1 MFIKSTLPAVLCVA
15 WTGLSLAQGLG
26 EVGGTGTFPALA
38 EQSPGLPQ
46 HTLYRPQQLPTAPMP
61 VLLWGNGSCRANG
74 LAYAAFLRQVASNG
88 YLVIANGAPRAT
100 REQELAQQARL
111 ANEAPVQADAAAPR
125 STPDETQAAQ
135 LLQALDWA
143 ARENAREGSLLRGKI
158 DLARVAVAGHS
169 CGGLQALAVSDDP
182 RVRTTLVLNSGIYTR
197 PGSGP
202 TGVKIDK
209 SQLERLHGPVLYLS
223 GGPGDIAHENTLDDV
238 ARIGRVPV
246 FHGWLPVGH
255 GGTFQPP
262 QVDGGEWARVTARW
276 LEWTL
281 RGSDDASW
289 DFAGPQCRLC
299 TDARWHVTQKNLG
312 MPKGPLRQSFYVS
325 VRDGTRLAMNIYRPA
340 VDGRVVTTRLPVVF
354 SFTPYRARFR
364 GPGGVIVDRSQLF
377 GMGLQDLTE
386 RGYVVAE
393 ADIRGKGASFGARR
407 GFQDRTEAEDGR
419 DLVQWLAAQPWA
431 TDRVGMLGCSYLGG
445 TTTQVASTAP
455 PALKAIFTGATELD
469 KFAFVRRGG
478 ITAQFNTRPD
488 EPLSDDLASL
498 PMDEDPQGILLR
510 AAVAQH
516 AGNTSMAGLWY
527 GMPYRDSVSP
537 LTGNRFWEEV
547 SLVPYLPAIRK
558 AGIATFFW
566 GNWQDEPTEH
576 VMQWAAN
583 LNSPL
588 LIGPGSHCIA
598 PKDIDFAGEVRRYLD
613 HHLKGIDT
621 GFYREP
627 RVRFWVDGAPAGR
640 QWVRR
645 DTLPGAGITPTRFF
659 LAAGGTLAPRA
670 PAAGRDVFTVDYDVG
685 PVDAFAF
692 WVASQSARG
701 LSYAT
706 APLGRDQVLEG
717 AAVVDLRLAADRQD
731 ARVFAYLE
739 DLEPDGKTEVVAFGR
754 LLASQRALGKPSYD
768 TLGMPWQSGLRAD
781 AQPLV
786 PGKVVQMRFALTPT
800 ARVIK
805 AGHRLRLVV
814 TGADPR
820 QRNLAELRED
830 PAPRLTL
837 ERGRALIEVPLR
849 PL

>member
-1 MFIKSTLPAVLCVA
+1 MVIKSTLTAVLCLA
-15 WTGLSLAQGLG
+15 AAGLAAAQGLG
-26 EVGGTGTFPALA
+26 EVGGSGSFPALA
-38 EQSPGLPQ
+38 EQPAGLPQ

-61 VLLWGNGSCRANG
+61 VLLWGNGACRANG

-88 YLVIANGAPRAT
+88 YLIIANGAPRAT
-100 REQELAQQARL
+100 REQELAQQARS
-111 ANEAPVQADAAAPR
+111 ANEAPAQRDDAAVR

-143 ARENAREGSLLRGKI
+143 ARENAREGSALRGRI

-202 TGVKIDK
+202 TGVSVDK
-209 SQLERLHGPVLYLS
+209 SQLDRLHGPVLYLS
-223 GGPGDIAHENTLDDV
+223 GGPGDIAHGNTLDDV

-255 GGTFQPP
+255 GGTFFAP
-262 QVDGGEWARVTARW
+262 QMEGGEWARVTVRW

-312 MPKGPLRQSFYVS
+312 LPKGPLRQSFYVS
-325 VRDGTRLAMNIYRPA
+325 VRDGTRLAMNVYRPA
-340 VDGRVVTTRLPVVF
+340 VDGRVLTTRLPVVF

-364 GPGGVIVDRSQLF
+364 APGGEIVDRAQLF

-386 RGYVVAE
+386 RGYVVAV

-431 TDRVGMLGCSYLGG
+431 TDRVGMVGCSYLGG

-498 PMDEDPQGILLR
+498 PMDDDPQGILLR

-527 GMPYRDSVSP
+527 GMPYRDSVSA

-583 LNSPL
+583 LNSRL

-598 PKDIDFAGEVRRYLD
+598 PKDMDFAGEVRRYLD
-613 HHLKGIDT
+613 HHLKGVDT
-621 GFYREP
+621 GLYREP
-627 RVRFWVDGAPAGR
+627 RVRFWVDGAPAGQ
-640 QWVRR
+640 QWVQR
-645 DTLPGAGITPTRFF
+645 DTLPGVGITPTRLF

-670 PAAGRDVFTVDYDVG
+670 PGAGRDAFTVNYDVG
-685 PVDAFAF
+685 PIDAFAF
-692 WVASQSARG
+692 WVTSQAVRG
-701 LSYAT
+701 LAYAT
-706 APLGRDQVLEG
+706 GPLVRDQVLEG
-717 AAVVDLRLAADRQD
+717 APVVDLRVAADRTE

-739 DLEPDGKTEVVAFGR
+739 DLSPDGKSEVVSFGR

-768 TLGMPWQSGLRAD
+768 TLGMPWQSGLRAE

-837 ERGRALIEVPLR
+837 ERGNAVVEVPLR